1 MNNSQPIESNELLK
15 DFNICTQLKY
25 TGQLKVR
32 DSQGRSWN
40 FYYQL
45 GQIVWATGGTHPY
58 RRWLRY
64 IAQHCPDLDTNS
76 IEYRAEDILVDAWDY
91 RLLEN
96 LYATQKITQEQIT
109 HIAES
114 TIAELLFDIAQQT
127 KLSSLSVDRNQQ
139 LILKSPL
146 TATNGNIFLKQMQE
160 FWHNW
165 KEAGLVDF
173 SPYLA
178 PVLRKP
184 DQLQRRVSPVVYK
197 NLERL
202 INGKYTLWDLAAK
215 MKQNVLSITRSLL
228 LYIQQGIVDLIEVPD
243 LRIPTNQVNKIYP
256 VTEIKRE
263 NPPLIVCVDDSI
275 QVCKMLERIITSH
288 GMRFIGIQNP
298 VQALPMLIE
307 NKPDLI
313 FLDLM
318 MPVVNGYEVCNQLRR
333 ISCFAKTPVVILTGS
348 DGVFDRVRSKVFGAT
363 EFVTKPVDKNK
374 IIAIVDKYL
383 QPASQVDNLS
393 NLAFS
398 Y

>member
-1 MNNSQPIESNELLK
+1 MLK
-15 DFNICTQLKY
+15 I
-25 TGQLKVR
+25 
-32 DSQGRSWN
+32 
-40 FYYQL
+40 
-45 GQIVWATGGTHPY
+45 
-58 RRWLRY
+58 
-64 IAQHCPDLDTNS
+64 
-76 IEYRAEDILVDAWDY
+76 DILVDAWDY

-127 KLSSLSVDRNQQ
+127 KLSSLSFDRNQQ
-139 LILKSPL
+139 LILKSSL
-146 TATNGNIFLKQMQE
+146 ISTNGNILLKQMQE
-160 FWHNW
+160 CWHKW

-184 DQLQRRVSPVVYK
+184 EQLQRQVSPVVYK

-215 MKQNVLSITRSLL
+215 MKQNILSITRSLL

-243 LRIPTNQVNKIYP
+243 LRIPTNQVNKTYL
-256 VTEIKRE
+256 VTEVKRE
-263 NPPLIVCVDDSI
+263 NPPLIACVDDSL

-298 VQALPMLIE
+298 LQALPMLIE

-333 ISCFAKTPVVILTGS
+333 NSYFAKTPVVILTGS
-348 DGVFDRVRSKVFGAT
+348 DGVFDRVRYKVFGAT
-363 EFVTKPVDKNK
+363 EFVTKPVEKHK

-383 QPASQVDNLS
+383 QPASPVDNLS